1 MNEILKYFVMNY
13 FYHLDI
19 LYLNLIS
26 KFEYLDRKKFFEK
39 NVNAKFSK
47 NSDYGKCS
55 MSDLRPN

>member
-26 KFEYLDRKKFFEK
+26 KFEYLDKKKFLKKMLMQNFQRI
-39 NVNAKFSK
+39 VTTASVV
-47 NSDYGKCS
+47 C
-55 MSDLRPN
+55 LT

>member
-39 NVNAKFSK
+39 NVNAKFQRIVTMASVV
-47 NSDYGKCS
+47 C
-55 MSDLRPN
+55 LT

>member
-26 KFEYLDRKKFFEK
+26 KFEYLDKKNFLKKMLMQNFKE
-39 NVNAKFSK
+39 
-47 NSDYGKCS
+47 
-55 MSDLRPN
+55 